1 MASFK
6 AGDRIQLATR
16 ELSPDDEKNGLY
28 YSYFGG
34 LTGSVDTVYDDGSV
48 CIDVDLE
55 ALSAAARDR
64 HLAMQEAERKKWL
77 EGLSGEARNRLTPEQ
92 KQLKLSY
99 KILASVKDLE
109 PHKGPKP
116 TTGKK
121 AAKAEEAGGEDAS
134 PAAPKGP
141 ARAPEPAEASQTVP
155 SAAEQSAEDDDDFAP
170 RRPSAEDLAKA
181 EEDYLKSLRSN
192 P

>member
-6 AGDRIQLATR
+6 AGDRVQLVIR
-16 ELSPDDEKNGLY
+16 EVTSEDEKNGLY

-34 LTGSVDTVYDDGSV
+34 LTGSVDAVYGDSSACV
-48 CIDVDLE
+48 DVDLDS
-55 ALSAAARDR
+55 LSPAARDR

-99 KILASVKDLE
+99 KILASIKDLE
-109 PHKGPKP
+109 ANKGPKP
-116 TTGKK
+116 NGNKK
-121 AAKAEEAGGEDAS
+121 TAKAEEAGGEDAS

-141 ARAPEPAEASQTVP
+141 ARAPEPEAASQP
-155 SAAEQSAEDDDDFAP
+155 APIAEQPVEDDDFAP

-181 EEDYLKSLRSN
+181 EEEYLKSLQSN